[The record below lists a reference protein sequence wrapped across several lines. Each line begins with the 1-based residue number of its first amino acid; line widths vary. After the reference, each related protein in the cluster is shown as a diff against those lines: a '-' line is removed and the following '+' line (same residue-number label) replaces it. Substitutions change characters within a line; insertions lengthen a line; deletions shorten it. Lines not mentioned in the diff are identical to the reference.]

1 MKERIITISP
11 NEIVTIKVLQNQ
23 EKENYSISEFAR
35 LSGLSRSTIY
45 RKHKDG
51 EITFQGTEK
60 SPKISHEQLIKFK
73 KQ

>member
-1 MKERIITISP
+1 MSQRTITISP
-11 NEIVTIKVLQNQ
+11 GETVIVKVLESG

-45 RKHKDG
+45 RKHEKG
-51 EITFQGTEK
+51 EITFQGTDK

-73 KQ
+73 K

>member
-1 MKERIITISP
+1 VP
-11 NEIVTIKVLQNQ
+11 F
-23 EKENYSISEFAR
+23 ENYSISQFAR

-45 RKHKDG
+45 KKKKSG
-51 EITFQGTEK
+51 EIIFEGTEK

>member
-1 MKERIITISP
+1 MKERIITIRP
-11 NEIVTIKVLQNQ
+11 DEQVTIKVVPF
-23 EKENYSISEFAR
+23 ENYSISEFAR

-45 RKHKDG
+45 KKKKSG
-51 EITFQGTEK
+51 EIIFGGTEK